1 MGQVGT
7 SFSGETI
14 KKMHENRRANP
25 AERQYKSFAVIA
37 EEGVMKVKKAKT
49 KDEHPNQIGES
60 TRPLTSPVS
69 VPHSTLVC

>member
-49 KDEHPNQIGES
+49 KNEHPNQNVWG
-60 TRPLTSPVS
+60 TLLLTSPVS
-69 VPHSTLVC
+69 VADLILVC